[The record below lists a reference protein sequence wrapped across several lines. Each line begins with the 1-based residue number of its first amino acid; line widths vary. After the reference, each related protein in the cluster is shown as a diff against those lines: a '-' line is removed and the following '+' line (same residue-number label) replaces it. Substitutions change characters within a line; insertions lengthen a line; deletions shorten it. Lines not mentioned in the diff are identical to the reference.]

1 MTVSHTP
8 SCVAERRLAIA
19 RRIFQA
25 LAAQD
30 PNRVTNSAAGAMGKS
45 KVDNRKQ
52 TFIIGPTTLLM
63 WLKTTGAAFVPSDAV

>member
-30 PNRVTNSAAGAMGKS
+30 PSRV
-45 KVDNRKQ
+45 
-52 TFIIGPTTLLM
+52 ITLCDGSGGVVAQHDPLPGDDGG
-63 WLKTTGAAFVPSDAV
+63 LPHVKATCREDRRIDQN